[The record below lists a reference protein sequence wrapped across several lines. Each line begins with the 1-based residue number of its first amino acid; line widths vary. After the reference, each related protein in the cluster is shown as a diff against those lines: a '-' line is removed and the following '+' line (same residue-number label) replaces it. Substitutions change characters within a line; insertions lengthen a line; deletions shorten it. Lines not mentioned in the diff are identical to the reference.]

1 MKIKKKNENIYLLFL
16 KNKFSGPNFN
26 INELIINEINNLP
39 KCFWNEIEQSLK
51 LKLIKNNYILLDNQ
65 IFNNQKCHYKYSI
78 IIN

>member
-39 KCFWNEIEQSLK
+39 KYFWNEIEQSLK
-51 LKLIKNNYILLDNQ
+51 IKLIKNNYILLDNQ
-65 IFNNQKCHYKYSI
+65 IFNN
-78 IIN
+78 